1 MEIARNWILAKV
13 QETERASSV
22 LLKDE
27 LFQAFHAENPDIS
40 HEAFLSYFGRFMG
53 SAPFQSVTPHKRK
66 GKILGYCRFFFLNN
80 ETNELVV
87 QKKEV
92 HQNMINVFLLMKYQL
107 KAKKKWLN
115 SKQKMKENLVWGLL
129 KCWKMMRQVRKVLMS
144 RKTKI

>member
-22 LLKDE
+22 LLKVE

-40 HEAFLSYFGRFMG
+40 HEAFLSYFGRLMG
-53 SAPFQSVTPHKRK
+53 SVPFQSVTPHKKK
-66 GKILGYCRFFFLNN
+66 GKILGYCRFSLKIMKPMSWWFR
-80 ETNELVV
+80 
-87 QKKEV
+87 KKRC

-115 SKQKMKENLVWGLL
+115 SKQKMKENLVWG
-129 KCWKMMRQVRKVLMS
+129 C
-144 RKTKI
+144 

>member
-53 SAPFQSVTPHKRK
+53 SVPFQSVTSHKKK
-66 GKILGYCRFFFLNN
+66 GKILGYCRFSLKIMKPMSWWFR
-80 ETNELVV
+80 
-87 QKKEV
+87 KKEASSK
-92 HQNMINVFLLMKYQL
+92 HAKRVFVDEVSIES
-107 KAKKKWLN
+107 KKK
-115 SKQKMKENLVWGLL
+115 G
-129 KCWKMMRQVRKVLMS
+129 
-144 RKTKI
+144 